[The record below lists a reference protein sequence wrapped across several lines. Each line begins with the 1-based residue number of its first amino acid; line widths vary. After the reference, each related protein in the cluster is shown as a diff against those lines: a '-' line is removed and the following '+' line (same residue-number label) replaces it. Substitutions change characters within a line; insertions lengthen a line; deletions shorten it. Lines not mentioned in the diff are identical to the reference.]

1 VNETQAAPSLDF
13 GAAQIE
19 PVLLDDAELDQALNL
34 DFAFQQEEVVAAVPD
49 FDTQSSLDDL
59 DLGLGDAAAAADFAV
74 DDPVQTK
81 IDLARAYV
89 DMGDAEGAREILQE
103 AMQEGSPAQQ
113 EVARGM
119 LATL

>member
-1 VNETQAAPSLDF
+1 
-13 GAAQIE
+13 
-19 PVLLDDAELDQALNL
+19 LDD
-34 DFAFQQEEVVAAVPD
+34 F
-49 FDTQSSLDDL
+49 
-59 DLGLGDAAAAADFAV
+59 DLGLAGAAGEADFAA

-89 DMGDAEGAREILQE
+89 EMGDAEGAREILQE

-119 LATL
+119 LASL